1 MVRERGKGVQ
11 GSSTRGERGIAL
23 TGRQLRPKTDR
34 GTIEKYVVGGE
45 NEWKNGLEK
54 ILREIG
60 EWRRETREQLM
71 EERKKKEEWRAQKK
85 AIEKRLVDLEWKN
98 EKTERQNRKNNIII
112 KGLKEEHE
120 MVEQDIEKY
129 IEEILKI
136 EVRIKKVS
144 ENERKK

>member
-1 MVRERGKGVQ
+1 ME
-11 GSSTRGERGIAL
+11 
-23 TGRQLRPKTDR
+23 
-34 GTIEKYVVGGE
+34 
-45 NEWKNGLEK
+45 EWIGK

-71 EERKKKEEWRAQKK
+71 EERRLREEEKRKKKEEWRAEKN

-98 EKTERQNRKNNIII
+98 EKTERQNRRKNIII

-144 ENERKK
+144 EIRMKEKNKWRIAELESSEQEREVMEKKRYLEKDVRG

>member
-1 MVRERGKGVQ
+1 
-11 GSSTRGERGIAL
+11 
-23 TGRQLRPKTDR
+23 
-34 GTIEKYVVGGE
+34 
-45 NEWKNGLEK
+45 
-54 ILREIG
+54 
-60 EWRRETREQLM
+60 M

-98 EKTERQNRKNNIII
+98 EKTERQNRRNNIII